1 MRLSAIS
8 MHSHFHCAG
17 PVRRF
22 RRICDHISGHI
33 LGRRSA
39 HSPRMSRRPTRELS
53 DTSSCGSCGSDSLSP
68 TPTHLHISEDT
79 ISLAAAVVNTSTN
92 NLIQQGALS
101 RCKSDQDAAKDI
113 FKRDIKLLERRAT
126 QDSTGAPRLLTSLTN
141 GRRLSLEPKL
151 QTDKV

>member
-1 MRLSAIS
+1 
-8 MHSHFHCAG
+8 
-17 PVRRF
+17 
-22 RRICDHISGHI
+22 
-33 LGRRSA
+33 
-39 HSPRMSRRPTRELS
+39 MSRRPTRELS

-79 ISLAAAVVNTSTN
+79 ISLAAAVVNSSTN
-92 NLIQQGALS
+92 NLTGALS

-113 FKRDIKLLERRAT
+113 FSKRDVKLLERRAT
-126 QDSTGAPRLLTSLTN
+126 QDSGTGGPRLLTNLAN

>member
-1 MRLSAIS
+1 M
-8 MHSHFHCAG
+8 
-17 PVRRF
+17 RRF
-22 RRICDHISGHI
+22 RRICDHISALI
-33 LGRRSA
+33 LGRRTGTP
-39 HSPRMSRRPTRELS
+39 HSPRMNRRPTRELS

-79 ISLAAAVVNTSTN
+79 ISLAAAVVNSSTN
-92 NLIQQGALS
+92 NLTGALS

-113 FKRDIKLLERRAT
+113 FKRDIKLLERRHTQVAT
-126 QDSTGAPRLLTSLTN
+126 HDSTGASRLITSLAN

>member
-1 MRLSAIS
+1 MYQ
-8 MHSHFHCAG
+8 FVG

-22 RRICDHISGHI
+22 KRICDHISAHI
-33 LGRRSA
+33 LGRRSTA
-39 HSPRMSRRPTRELS
+39 TSHSPRMSRRPTRELS

-79 ISLAAAVVNTSTN
+79 ISLAAAVVNSSTN
-92 NLIQQGALS
+92 NLTGALS
-101 RCKSDQDAAKDI
+101 RCKSDQDATKDI
-113 FKRDIKLLERRAT
+113 FKRDVKLLERRAT
-126 QDSTGAPRLLTSLTN
+126 QTESTGVPRIMPALAN